1 MKRLDSFQRLAHE
14 IIDVVELSIRKAHP
28 TIEDLATNLKG
39 NTLLYGENY
48 YDLENE
54 ISELLRQI

>member
-1 MKRLDSFQRLAHE
+1 MDRFQRLAHE
-14 IIDVVELSIRKAHP
+14 IIDLVELSIRKAHP
-28 TIEDLATNLKG
+28 TIDAQAADLKG

-54 ISELLRQI
+54 ITELLHQI